1 MSNLNLYVD
10 LYVGQDFIHSY
21 SNKEYM
27 VYDTQRWILVKAIN
41 KNKPIIV
48 SINRK
53 KFALIQLNNNF
64 RYIDNEFKKELD
76 KKYAWV
82 PEKNKTNNWE
92 IYFTFDILEE
102 Y

>member
-1 MSNLNLYVD
+1 MSILELF
-10 LYVGQDFIHSY
+10 VGQDFINSY

>member
-1 MSNLNLYVD
+1 MSNLELF
-10 LYVGQDFIHSY
+10 VGQDFINSY

-27 VYDTQRWILVKAIN
+27 VYDTQGWILAKAFK

-102 Y
+102 YR